1 MKKTIDTLV
10 LKYTVELLERY
21 ETRLNVA
28 KYDTEQKIKE
38 KALNDLDG
46 LDYKIKLLDIDIYE
60 VQSVLKILKDIQ
72 NNWKY

>member
-1 MKKTIDTLV
+1 MKKTIETWV

-21 ETRLNVA
+21 ETSLNVA